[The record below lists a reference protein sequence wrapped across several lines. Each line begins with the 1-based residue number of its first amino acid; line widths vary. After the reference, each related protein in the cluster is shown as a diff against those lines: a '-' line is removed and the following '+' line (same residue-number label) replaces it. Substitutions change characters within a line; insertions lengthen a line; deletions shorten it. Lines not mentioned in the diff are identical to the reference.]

1 MRKKQYKIFAAI
13 HLGSE
18 MISMQIVQYR
28 NLNNM
33 KVLEECNRR
42 VRLGEETFK
51 NKIIP
56 FSMVNEI
63 CELLVGFKRLMTE
76 YEVEEYSM
84 QATTAVREALNRVFL
99 LDQIYIRT
107 GLKVTVIDLPEEIY
121 TKYAS
126 IRRTMKL
133 DGLTGVDE
141 SMLMM
146 DISSGGLGITFVKDN
161 IIRYQ
166 QNLNIGVIRV
176 MMDISS
182 GGLGITFV
190 KDNIIRYQQ
199 NLNIGVIRVKE
210 SFNRNQRSSM
220 KFNQALAEYLSSTMG
235 AVRDALKNEQ
245 IHYLVL
251 TGAESELL
259 LQMMGVE
266 FKAGVIRIKTEQF
279 MQLFKT
285 VHELNLPQI
294 IKVFKINEDVAE
306 LVVPTILL
314 YEQLLAL
321 VPVQEIILTDDR
333 FIDGICLLHIGPK
346 ASKDYADELEQEQ
359 LSLLYSIGER
369 YQYDEAHSLQVAKLA
384 LAMFDKLGK
393 HHGLDSHSR
402 ILLQA
407 TALLHDIGKYVSL
420 RSHSLYSYMLI
431 MSCDIL
437 GFSEMDKKIV
447 ALASYYHAH
456 RLFSG
461 KRHAEVEE
469 MSPEIMPLVAKIAA
483 LVRLADAMDRSYKQ
497 KIKSCR
503 VNVKNGVMKVEAV
516 TLEDLTIE
524 EWTFASKSSFF
535 EEVYGLQAVLERV
548 DR

>member
-166 QNLNIGVIRV
+166 QNLNIV
-176 MMDISS
+176 
-182 GGLGITFV
+182 
-190 KDNIIRYQQ
+190 
-199 NLNIGVIRVKE
+199 VIRVKE
-210 SFNRNQRSSM
+210 SFKRNQRSSM

-346 ASKDYADELEQEQ
+346 ASRDYADELEQEQ

-369 YQYDEAHSLQVAKLA
+369 YQYDEAHSRQVAKLA

-469 MSPEIMPLVAKIAA
+469 MSQEIMPLVAKIAA

-524 EWTFASKSSFF
+524 EWTFASKASFF

>member
-141 SMLMM
+141 SML
-146 DISSGGLGITFVKDN
+146 
-161 IIRYQ
+161 
-166 QNLNIGVIRV
+166 

-369 YQYDEAHSLQVAKLA
+369 YQYDEAHSRQVAKLA

-393 HHGLDSHSR
+393 HHGLDSHS
-402 ILLQA
+402 
-407 TALLHDIGKYVSL
+407 IGKYVSL

-469 MSPEIMPLVAKIAA
+469 MSQEIMPLVAKIAA

-524 EWTFASKSSFF
+524 EWTFASKASFF

>member
-176 MMDISS
+176 
-182 GGLGITFV
+182 
-190 KDNIIRYQQ
+190 
-199 NLNIGVIRVKE
+199 KE

-235 AVRDALKNEQ
+235 

-369 YQYDEAHSLQVAKLA
+369 YQYDEAHSRQVAKLA

-469 MSPEIMPLVAKIAA
+469 MSPEIMPLVAKIA
-483 LVRLADAMDRSYKQ
+483 LINR
-497 KIKSCR
+497 
-503 VNVKNGVMKVEAV
+503 N
-516 TLEDLTIE
+516 TFLT
-524 EWTFASKSSFF
+524 ANSA
-535 EEVYGLQAVLERV
+535 G
-548 DR
+548 

>member
-176 MMDISS
+176 
-182 GGLGITFV
+182 
-190 KDNIIRYQQ
+190 
-199 NLNIGVIRVKE
+199 KE

-285 VHELNLPQI
+285 GHELNLPQI

-346 ASKDYADELEQEQ
+346 ASRDYADELEQEQ

-369 YQYDEAHSLQVAKLA
+369 YQYDEAHSRQVAKLA

-393 HHGLDSHSR
+393 HHWLDSHSR

-469 MSPEIMPLVAKIAA
+469 MSAEIMPLVAKIAA

-524 EWTFASKSSFF
+524 EWTFASKASFF

>member
-28 NLNNM
+28 NLNNI
-33 KVLEECNRR
+33 KILEECNRR

-99 LDQIYIRT
+99 IDQIYIRT

-121 TKYAS
+121 TKYES

-161 IIRYQ
+161 
-166 QNLNIGVIRV
+166 V
-176 MMDISS
+176 
-182 GGLGITFV
+182 
-190 KDNIIRYQQ
+190 IRYQQ

-210 SFNRNQRSSM
+210 SFNRNQRSSL

-245 IHYLVL
+245 VRYLVL
-251 TGAESELL
+251 SGAESELL
-259 LQMMGVE
+259 LQMLGID
-266 FKAGVIRIKTEQF
+266 FQTGVIRIKTEQF

-294 IKVFKINEDVAE
+294 IKVFKINEDIAE

-333 FIDGICLLHIGPK
+333 FIDGICLLHIGIK
-346 ASKDYADELEQEQ
+346 TDKDYAAELEQEQ
-359 LSLLYSIGER
+359 LSLLHSIGR
-369 YQYDEAHSLQVAKLA
+369 HYHYDEAHSRQVERLA
-384 LAMFDKLGK
+384 VLMFDKLSK
-393 HHGLDSHSR
+393 HHGLDSHCR

-420 RSHSLYSYMLI
+420 RSHSLYSYKLI
-431 MSCDIL
+431 MSSDIL

-456 RLFSG
+456 RLFGNTHPDVEPMS
-461 KRHAEVEE
+461 AEV
-469 MSPEIMPLVAKIAA
+469 MPLVAKLAA

-497 KIKSCR
+497 KIRSCR
-503 VNVKNGVMKVEAV
+503 VNVKNGVMKVDAV
-516 TLEDLTIE
+516 TREDLTIE
-524 EWTFASKSSFF
+524 EWTFASKASFF

>member
-176 MMDISS
+176 
-182 GGLGITFV
+182 
-190 KDNIIRYQQ
+190 
-199 NLNIGVIRVKE
+199 KE

-285 VHELNLPQI
+285 VHELNLPQLMKLGKFI
-294 IKVFKINEDVAE
+294 VDEAE

-369 YQYDEAHSLQVAKLA
+369 YQYDEAHSRQVAKLA

-524 EWTFASKSSFF
+524 EWTFASKASFF

>member
-28 NLNNM
+28 NLNNI
-33 KVLEECNRR
+33 KILEECNRR

-99 LDQIYIRT
+99 IDQIYIRT

-121 TKYAS
+121 TKYQS

-161 IIRYQ
+161 
-166 QNLNIGVIRV
+166 V
-176 MMDISS
+176 
-182 GGLGITFV
+182 
-190 KDNIIRYQQ
+190 IRYQQ

-245 IHYLVL
+245 VRYLVL
-251 TGAESELL
+251 SGAESELL
-259 LQMMGVE
+259 LQMLGIE

-285 VHELNLPQI
+285 VHALNLPQI
-294 IKVFKINEDVAE
+294 IKVFKINEDIAE
-306 LVVPTILL
+306 LVVPTSISGRKPTGIMPQSWSRSSLVCSTASAGVTIMTRHIPVRL
-314 YEQLLAL
+314 KSWPWRCLINLASTTGWTATAASYFRQRRCCTISANTYRCAAIRCTATSCL
-321 VPVQEIILTDDR
+321 CR
-333 FIDGICLLHIGPK
+333 AICLVS
-346 ASKDYADELEQEQ
+346 ASWIKRLWRWPAITMRTGC
-359 LSLLYSIGER
+359 S
-369 YQYDEAHSLQVAKLA
+369 AA
-384 LAMFDKLGK
+384 
-393 HHGLDSHSR
+393 
-402 ILLQA
+402 
-407 TALLHDIGKYVSL
+407 VSTPTW
-420 RSHSLYSYMLI
+420 RK
-431 MSCDIL
+431 CRR
-437 GFSEMDKKIV
+437 
-447 ALASYYHAH
+447 
-456 RLFSG
+456 RL
-461 KRHAEVEE
+461 
-469 MSPEIMPLVAKIAA
+469 
-483 LVRLADAMDRSYKQ
+483 
-497 KIKSCR
+497 CR
-503 VNVKNGVMKVEAV
+503 
-516 TLEDLTIE
+516 
-524 EWTFASKSSFF
+524 W
-535 EEVYGLQAVLERV
+535 
-548 DR
+548 